1 MEFLSVGWLWTV
13 VLPFESMNETI
24 SWTRPFKWTILI
36 VLLLD
41 IRFPTISYNVQF
53 EKSFI
58 TILIKSNLK
67 WPDLMCHHS
76 SNYIPGMNINGD
88 QSTQDVSCKFRKL
101 STNQGCQFVE
111 VLGKTKYKVLHYAF
125 SLSCPV
131 FAFCSKV
138 IEMSLFLWKIA
149 KRTCR

>member
-41 IRFPTISYNVQF
+41 IRFPTISYNVRF

-111 VLGKTKYKVLHYAF
+111 VLGKTKYKVSHYSF
-125 SLSCPV
+125 SLSCRV

-138 IEMSLFLWKIA
+138 IEMSLFLLKIE